1 MTEVRLVLWSAP
13 QEVSRLTFAAGQN
26 SLQLVLRS
34 EIWQKQPDS
43 LKLATQEEEENVGD
57 NESLESQRI
66 QGHPK
71 NGIAAVLQLVTGNK
85 ISS

>member
-1 MTEVRLVLWSAP
+1 MR
-13 QEVSRLTFAAGQN
+13 
-26 SLQLVLRS
+26 
-34 EIWQKQPDS
+34 
-43 LKLATQEEEENVGD
+43 D